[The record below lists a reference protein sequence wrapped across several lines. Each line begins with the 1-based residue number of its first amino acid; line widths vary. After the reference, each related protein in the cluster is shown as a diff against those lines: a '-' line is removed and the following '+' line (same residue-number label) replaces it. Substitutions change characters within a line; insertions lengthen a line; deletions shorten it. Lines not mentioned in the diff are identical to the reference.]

1 MLSLEEIHEHD
12 LFITQSRVRDAF
24 RDSDTVVYL
33 KKEFAFQGGHWDG
46 KEIPPILQ
54 RNDRGKVLVLGDSDR
69 EMPEHELHALRAL
82 GGYRS
87 IWSTHAGKV
96 RSGRFHMLPLGL
108 PYDRHYGFPF
118 DIIGDTSLVAEAF
131 RTSEPPEPE
140 NVRIMGAFA
149 VENAPER
156 KLVRDLVIASPIGV
170 WDSFDV
176 TIEDRLRYLRTM
188 RESGLVACPRGRG
201 IDTYRLWETL
211 YMGAVPLV
219 SGLTENFRET
229 LRGLPF
235 IELASWTQ
243 MSDSQFLRER
253 YAVARDQAKSDF
265 TPLSTDRLIGSISQ
279 LLV

>member
-12 LFITQSRVRDAF
+12 LYITQSRVRDAF

-33 KKEFAFQGGHWDG
+33 KKEFAFRGGQWDG
-46 KEIPPILQ
+46 REIPSILQ

-82 GGYRS
+82 GGYRD
-87 IWSTHAGKV
+87 IWSTHAGRV
-96 RSGRFHMLPLGL
+96 RGERFHMLPLGL

-118 DIIGDTSLVAEAF
+118 DIIGDTSLMAEAY

-156 KLVRDLVIASPIGV
+156 ALVRDLVIESPIGV
-170 WDSFDV
+170 WDSFGV
-176 TIEDRLRYLRTM
+176 TVEDRLRYLRTI

-201 IDTYRLWETL
+201 MDTYRLWETL
-211 YMGAVPLV
+211 YMGAIPVV
-219 SGLTENFRET
+219 AGLGARFRRI
-229 LRGLPF
+229 LGGLPL
-235 IELASWTQ
+235 IELDTWSQVAESEWLSSQ
-243 MSDSQFLRER
+243 HNKLRLEPIELDSLR
-253 YAVARDQAKSDF
+253 VDS
-265 TPLSTDRLIGSISQ
+265 LISRLEP
-279 LLV
+279 

>member
-12 LFITQSRVRDAF
+12 LYITQSRVRDAF

-33 KKEFAFQGGHWDG
+33 KKEFAFRGGYWDG
-46 KEIPPILQ
+46 REIPSILQ

-69 EMPEHELHALRAL
+69 EMPERELHALRAL
-82 GGYRS
+82 GGYRD
-87 IWSTHAGKV
+87 IWSTHAGRV
-96 RSGRFHMLPLGL
+96 RGERFHMLPLGL

-118 DIIGDTSLVAEAF
+118 DILGDTSLMAEAY
-131 RTSEPPEPE
+131 RTSEPPEPG

-156 KLVRDLVIASPIGV
+156 ALVRDLVIESPIGV

-176 TIEDRLRYLRTM
+176 TVEDRLRYLRTI

-211 YMGAVPLV
+211 YMGGTPIVANVPRKYWESIRTLGV
-219 SGLTENFRET
+219 LRLEGWEQIRDLESLLASFRELRSSNQGTEN
-229 LRGLPF
+229 LR
-235 IELASWTQ
+235 IDVVEA
-243 MSDSQFLRER
+243 
-253 YAVARDQAKSDF
+253 
-265 TPLSTDRLIGSISQ
+265 LIRSR
-279 LLV
+279 